1 MFVQRTALK
10 TVSRD
15 FPGGLVVKMS
25 HYNAVGI
32 GSIPGQGTKIS
43 QCLTAKKQTKKNQKQ
58 YHNKFNKDLK
68 WSISKNLL
76 KKKINKSGNRF

>member
-32 GSIPGQGTKIS
+32 CSIPGQGTKIS
-43 QCLTAKKQTKKNQKQ
+43 QCLTAKKQTKKKPEA
-58 YHNKFNKDLK
+58 
-68 WSISKNLL
+68 IS
-76 KKKINKSGNRF
+76 